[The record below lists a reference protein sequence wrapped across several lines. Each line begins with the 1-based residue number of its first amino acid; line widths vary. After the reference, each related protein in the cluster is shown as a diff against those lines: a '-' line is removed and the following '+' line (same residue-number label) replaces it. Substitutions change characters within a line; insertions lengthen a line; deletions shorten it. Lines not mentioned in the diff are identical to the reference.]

1 MKALFRTDPDDALQA
16 ARTALQQA
24 EGRIGQ
30 LQIERAAKIEQ
41 AEDDAYIADVAKI
54 DVEIG
59 RLQTAIAAHHDRI
72 AILQRRQRERER
84 ASREQQK
91 AACIA
96 EVRKA
101 VPRRQAAIE
110 RVDTLITQLAEAVTA
125 LEAADE
131 AIFANWPAVMPP
143 AQRFGYLR
151 AMRLEPLSS
160 TRKQRPISAGVVREL
175 VNRAPFNFAA
185 EIEKC
190 SRELVEELESTPVPE
205 LIETGAAA

>member
-1 MKALFRTDPDDALQA
+1 M
-16 ARTALQQA
+16 
-24 EGRIGQ
+24 
-30 LQIERAAKIEQ
+30 
-41 AEDDAYIADVAKI
+41 
-54 DVEIG
+54 
-59 RLQTAIAAHHDRI
+59 
-72 AILQRRQRERER
+72 
-84 ASREQQK
+84 
-91 AACIA
+91 
-96 EVRKA
+96 
-101 VPRRQAAIE
+101 
-110 RVDTLITQLAEAVTA
+110 TA

-151 AMRLEPLSS
+151 ATRLEPLSS